1 MGGLGGD
8 APQPLKSARTCFAP
22 LGGIFDCASG
32 RCAGAVADFEMG
44 ACVPSPVHAV
54 DGGGSGWGRDWCNH
68 HKSQE
73 LTRPQTCVMLVFAG
87 YSFHAQRKAHT
98 LMSTLTLQLSN
109 EPMITL
115 PADLAQRAGFQAGAD
130 LQAVI
135 IAGGLELVPADQAM
149 GACAAA
155 WPARRAQLRERAQSL
170 GLYGPD
176 RRDDEYWQIV
186 APLMEEFDRE
196 IY

>member
-1 MGGLGGD
+1 MLMFGG
-8 APQPLKSARTCFAP
+8 
-22 LGGIFDCASG
+22 
-32 RCAGAVADFEMG
+32 
-44 ACVPSPVHAV
+44 H
-54 DGGGSGWGRDWCNH
+54 
-68 HKSQE
+68 
-73 LTRPQTCVMLVFAG
+73 
-87 YSFHAQRKAHT
+87 SFHAQRKAHT
-98 LMSTLTLQLSN
+98 LMSTLTLRLSN

-155 WPARRAQLRERAQSL
+155 WPARRAQLRECAQSL